1 MALKTGAIVL
11 AEMVE
16 AYGITHVFMVFT
28 IYGSIVSPIEFILR
42 KIVQSQFLPCV
53 LTFK

>member
-16 AYGITHVFMVFT
+16 AYGITHVFNVFK
-28 IYGSIVSPIEFILR
+28 IYSSIVSPIEFILR
-42 KIVQSQFLPCV
+42 KSVQSQLLPCV